1 MVEEGLRED
10 LSRFDVQAIGF
21 DPWNAL
27 SLSTSLANDGAPMVE
42 YRNTVEKFSDPM
54 KRVEAMVQGGKLRHG
69 DDPVMRWM
77 MGNVVAKRDA
87 KDNIFPR
94 KERYENKID
103 GVVALIMAV
112 GLAGVPEEKGNFEG
126 IEDLEESLFLA
137 F

>member
-1 MVEEGLRED
+1 
-10 LSRFDVQAIGF
+10 
-21 DPWNAL
+21 
-27 SLSTSLANDGAPMVE
+27 
-42 YRNTVEKFSDPM
+42 
-54 KRVEAMVQGGKLRHG
+54 
-69 DDPVMRWM
+69 MRWM